1 MMKCRYLSWALMT
14 TTAAGALFFGGCA
27 TPEKRI
33 SQNPDLYHS
42 LPVRQ
47 QQLVAQGQI
56 APGMSRNAV
65 WLAWGGPEQKVNGY
79 ARGNSTETW
88 VYLTTTTYPYGYG
101 WGGPGYGWG
110 GPGWGWGGPGWVLGR
125 RRWRISHP
133 SWTSLRRLWRSLLRS
148 FLLFLLANRDVP
160 IQDRYFC
167 KRPGRRIPGHGRL
180 RIQLSNYFGHCAVL
194 NRNAH

>member
-1 MMKCRYLSWALMT
+1 MMMKCRFLSWALLT
-14 TTAAGALFFGGCA
+14 TAAAGALFLGGCA

-42 LPVRQ
+42 LPARQ

-56 APGMSRNAV
+56 VPGMSRNAV

-79 ARGNSTETW
+79 ARGNTTETW

-110 GPGWGWGGPGWVLGR
+110 GPGWGWGGPGWGWGWGGGVGVFRTHHGR
-125 RRWRISHP
+125 RFVVFGDPFYDPFFYSYWP
-133 SWTSLRRLWRSLLRS
+133 TVTYPYKTVT
-148 FLLFLLANRDVP
+148 FVN
-160 IQDRYFC
+160 
-167 KRPGRRIPGHGRL
+167 GRVVEFQRMVGYG
-180 RIQLSNYFGHCAVL
+180 YG
-194 NRNAH
+194 

>member
-1 MMKCRYLSWALMT
+1 MT

-110 GPGWGWGGPGWVLGR
+110 GPGWGWGRPRLGAGAAALAYFAP
-125 RRWRISHP
+125 IMDVASP
-133 SWTSLRRLWRSLLRS
+133 SLAIPSTI
-148 FLLFLLANRDVP
+148 LFTILTGQP
-160 IQDRYFC
+160 
-167 KRPGRRIPGHGRL
+167 
-180 RIQLSNYFGHCAVL
+180 
-194 NRNAH
+194 